1 MAQAVFPLI
10 PRRRVIGLAF
20 GGVRSARRGVGSDVA
35 SSREYRPGDD
45 VGWIDWAASAR
56 LSAARADD
64 EFIVR
69 ERFADEAP
77 RVIVVCDR
85 RPSLGIGASP
95 LRTLDKPR
103 ALLTAIEL
111 IGASATAARS
121 LTGYVDFA
129 TGEPYWRPPR
139 TEHRAEPHA
148 FERPF
153 RAPADTV
160 SRALEHLG
168 EHRRDLPTQTF
179 VFVLSDFLVPPDE
192 RDLAAHARAPLGA
205 RAGGRAGP
213 GMGADVPRRRRRL
226 RPVRRSAQRAG
237 RPVFLTRAEAAR
249 LRDRNEDA
257 LGRPRA
263 HASARSG
270 SSRSSSTTTSRPRCS
285 APSSA
290 GPTCACSRA
299 GWWRESGGCWSPPRP
314 RSPRRRRRRRRCRRC
329 PPGPPSATASRSRPT
344 RR

>member
-1 MAQAVFPLI
+1 VSRAVFPLI

-45 VGWIDWAASAR
+45 VGWMDWAASAR

-64 EFIVR
+64 QFIVR

-85 RPSLGIGASP
+85 RPSLGIGASQ
-95 LRTLDKPR
+95 LRPLDKPK

-111 IGASATAARS
+111 IGASAMAARS
-121 LTGYVDFA
+121 LTGYIDFA

-139 TEHRAEPHA
+139 SEHRADPHT

-160 SRALEHLG
+160 SRALDHLG

-192 RDLAAHARAPLGA
+192 RVWQRTLEHRWELVPVIVQDPVWERTFPDV
-205 RAGGRAGP
+205 AGVSVPYADPRNGR
-213 GMGADVPRRRRRL
+213 V
-226 RPVRRSAQRAG
+226 V
-237 RPVFLTRAEAAR
+237 PVFLTDAEAAR
-249 LRDRNEDA
+249 LREQNETRWSDLVRTFRA
-257 LGRPRA
+257 LGLEPVA
-263 HASARSG
+263 VHDHEPAAVLSAFLRWADMRVLARG
-270 SSRSSSTTTSRPRCS
+270 LV
-285 APSSA
+285 A
-290 GPTCACSRA
+290 
-299 GWWRESGGCWSPPRP
+299 
-314 RSPRRRRRRRRCRRC
+314 
-329 PPGPPSATASRSRPT
+329 
-344 RR
+344 